1 MTDILLE
8 TNIFS
13 ISKKMNREPKYGVI
27 NPNPTVKDI
36 YKNLNG
42 KDLLQLL
49 GLTFGCAALGYMS
62 GIIIY
67 I

>member
-1 MTDILLE
+1 
-8 TNIFS
+8 
-13 ISKKMNREPKYGVI
+13 MNRETKYGVI